1 MIKGSEGALE
11 YSPEDLTQS
20 VQELITLSSIAGSN
34 DKQVYLKS
42 ILRNT
47 LTQYLIVTLLDTT
60 VVLGLKK
67 IQDIGTHKGTNEVSG
82 KELQAL
88 ISLLETSNIND
99 KTRHI
104 VNSTLARMSKE
115 VQEVIQGVLCKT
127 YKIGVTAKT
136 VNKVQK
142 GLIHEF
148 SCMLAESGDIQK
160 FPVAIGLKYDGVR
173 CVAFVTNKVLLFT
186 RQGNLVHLPKVEEE
200 LLKLANGKYMVFD
213 GELISDKRTSIS
225 GTINSIMKTGYT
237 DIKGQ
242 NVHYKVFDMVDY
254 FVYTQKGK
262 SHLQE
267 RRLLDL
273 SLAFFDRTFSA
284 ISEAIHT
291 IANSQEDVDK
301 IYQYYIDLGEE
312 GIIAKDLEA
321 PYEYKRSKAWLKVKA
336 INSCTLK
343 VIGTTEGT
351 NDRKGKIGA
360 FVCTS
365 ECQNVIVNV
374 GTGLTDEDLDTITP
388 EGIIGKYVEV
398 LFNVLIKGDK
408 GNGKGNGKDTCSLF
422 LPRLKSHDWLRM
434 DKVEADTLDKIL
446 KEHKG
451 LPLI

>member
-1 MIKGSEGALE
+1 MSNPLE
-11 YSPEDLTQS
+11 STVKYSPEALTQS
-20 VQELITLSSIAGSN
+20 VQELVTLANIAGNN
-34 DKQVYLKS
+34 DKKVYLKS
-42 ILRNT
+42 ILVNP

-67 IQDIGTHKGTNEVSG
+67 LQDVGTYKETNEVSG
-82 KELQAL
+82 SELQAL
-88 ISLLETSNIND
+88 ISLLETSNITD
-99 KTRHI
+99 KIRNT
-104 VNSTLARMSKE
+104 VYQVLSRMSKE

-127 YKIGVTAKT
+127 YKIGLTAKT

-186 RQGNLVHLPKVEEE
+186 RQGNLIHLPKVEEE

-213 GELISDKRTSIS
+213 GELISNKRTSIS

-237 DIKGQ
+237 DSKGQ
-242 NVHYKVFDMVDY
+242 NVHYKVFDLVDY

-262 SHLQE
+262 SYSQE

-273 SLAFFDRTFSA
+273 SLAFFDKTFST
-284 ISEAIHT
+284 ISEATHT
-291 IANSQEDVDK
+291 IAKSQEDVDK
-301 IYQYYIDLGEE
+301 IYQYYIDQGEE
-312 GIIAKDLEA
+312 GIIAKDLDA
-321 PYEYKRSKAWLKVKA
+321 PYEFKRSKAWLKVKA
-336 INSCTLK
+336 INTCTLK

-360 FVCTS
+360 LRCIS
-365 ECQNVIVNV
+365 SCQTVMVNV
-374 GTGLTDEDLDTITP
+374 GSGLTDDDLDTITP

-398 LFNVLIKGDK
+398 VFNVLIRGE
-408 GNGKGNGKDTCSLF
+408 NKDTYSLF
-422 LPRLKSHDWLRM
+422 LPRLKTNDWLRI
-434 DKVEADTLDKIL
+434 DKKEADSYEKIL